1 MLHSNANV
9 LEMIGERQQYKSP
22 TCRLEMSGVWIM
34 TTLSSIKDYFLKADD
49 TWNLFSKQTWRILLG
64 ELILEIDKEEKI
76 LMACKSEVAVPN
88 STYPTTRNQSKV
100 KWSLGAIFSSVQVG
114 VIISLFPHH
123 YKRWLSHHLPF
134 NSCSSCQGIQ
144 R

>member
-49 TWNLFSKQTWRILLG
+49 T
-64 ELILEIDKEEKI
+64 
-76 LMACKSEVAVPN
+76 
-88 STYPTTRNQSKV
+88 
-100 KWSLGAIFSSVQVG
+100 
-114 VIISLFPHH
+114 
-123 YKRWLSHHLPF
+123 
-134 NSCSSCQGIQ
+134 
-144 R
+144 